1 MLYEHAVLGLTV
13 DVVSPGGESEA
24 SRPALLLVGPEG
36 GFSDEELRRLETITS
51 DPALWFELPLDSGH
65 LQFLNNREIA
75 HYRSPFTDQPD
86 ATKKRHLVR
95 TWHRDWGRPTYD
107 G

>member
-1 MLYEHAVLGLTV
+1 MFRFDGGHLSARANVSLVRKGYAVADTPMDQPLSV
-13 DVVSPGGESEA
+13 A
-24 SRPALLLVGPEG
+24 
-36 GFSDEELRRLETITS
+36 LRRLETITS